1 MTRPTAPHGAARGTS
16 GLDWWRGPTRPR
28 DKTIRAAYWLGFRA
42 ARLLWYLIRP
52 AHRGAM
58 VAVWVDDRVLV
69 LRQSYRPHLNFPG
82 GGIGRR
88 ETARD
93 AALRELREEVGLT
106 LAPEQLRLA
115 WEQEGIWDWR
125 RDHVTI
131 FEANLDTL
139 PHLAPDG
146 REVVEA
152 RLITPIAVLAGP
164 RPPFMEAYLLDRLSR
179 VGKDVLF

>member
-1 MTRPTAPHGAARGTS
+1 MTHPLAPPGTS

-28 DKTIRAAYWLGFRA
+28 DKTIRAIYWLGFRA
-42 ARLLWYLIRP
+42 ARLIWYLIRP

-69 LRQSYRPHLNFPG
+69 LRQSYRSHLNFPG
-82 GGIGRR
+82 GGIGRN
-88 ETARD
+88 ETAAD

-106 LAPEQLRLA
+106 LEPSQLRLA
-115 WEQEGIWDWR
+115 WEQEAIWDWR

-131 FEANLDTL
+131 FEATLSTL
-139 PHLAPDG
+139 PKLAPDG

-152 RLITPIAVLAGP
+152 RLISPIAVLAGP
-164 RPPFMEAYLLDRLSR
+164 KPVFIEAYLLARLSAR
-179 VGKDVLF
+179 TNALS